1 MSNFYEELDIVFD
14 KLYEIY
20 GLTDELI
27 NYKSNILVAY
37 EKERGY
43 RYAYTHI
50 SSKKIFVDENGYVT
64 LMEK

>member
-14 KLYEIY
+14 ELYEIH
-20 GLTDELI
+20 GLIDELI
-27 NYKSNILVAY
+27 NYKSIILLVY
-37 EKERGY
+37 EKER
-43 RYAYTHI
+43 AYTHI